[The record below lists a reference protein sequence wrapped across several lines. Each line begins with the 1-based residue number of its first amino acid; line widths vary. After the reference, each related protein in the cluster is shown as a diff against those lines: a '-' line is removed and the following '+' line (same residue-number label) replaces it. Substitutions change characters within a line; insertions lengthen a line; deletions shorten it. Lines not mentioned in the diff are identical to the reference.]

1 LKKQKK
7 KKEDIEKRKAE
18 LMLKKY
24 GKEQLEEEER
34 KKIAQEK
41 IAAKRAEI
49 EAKKAAVKAAAE
61 EKFKNAGT
69 EGENAAL
76 DDIMAM
82 VDTAVPRNRAAA
94 KPTGTGQAG
103 PKKYTLE
110 RLRQKPPE
118 CDAGKLEIYLT
129 NEQFER
135 IFKMTKEK
143 FYTFGEWK
151 QQELKKKLG
160 LF

>member
-1 LKKQKK
+1 
-7 KKEDIEKRKAE
+7 
-18 LMLKKY
+18 MLKKY

-69 EGENAAL
+69 ESENAAL

-118 CDAGKLEIYLT
+118 CDAGKLETYLT